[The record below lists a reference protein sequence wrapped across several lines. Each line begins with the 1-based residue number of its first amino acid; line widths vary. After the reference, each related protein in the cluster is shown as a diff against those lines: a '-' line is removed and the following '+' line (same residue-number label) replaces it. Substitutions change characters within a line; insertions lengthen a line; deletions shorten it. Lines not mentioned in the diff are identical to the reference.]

1 MDKLQQKLNN
11 LRWLKSVGIEY
22 YCSEKKDSKNSL
34 IQTLTE
40 LKSNE
45 ARIESPITKPIK
57 SKLVTVQE
65 KNIATNNPVIDEA
78 RTLADKATNL
88 TELRYLLENF
98 NGCELKEFATNT
110 VFADGVTNATILLL
124 GEAPG
129 ATEDEQGIPFCGES
143 GIMLDRMLESINISR
158 KTNAYITNTVFW
170 RPPANRRPTNA
181 EIEICK
187 PFVEK
192 HIALIKPKLII
203 LVGSTAVTSLFG
215 KNTIISEIRQNNY
228 PYINKYLSE
237 AIPTTAIFHPAYLLR
252 QPTQKKVT
260 WYDLLKIQDFLINK
274 SNEAA
279 IKNN

>member
-11 LRWLKSVGIEY
+11 LKWLKSAGIEY

-34 IQTLTE
+34 IQTLKE
-40 LKSNE
+40 LKINE
-45 ARIESPITKPIK
+45 AKIEPHIIKPTKPQPVAK
-57 SKLVTVQE
+57 QE
-65 KNIATNNPVIDEA
+65 QTALTNNPLIAEA
-78 RTLADKATNL
+78 RALADKATSL
-88 TELRYLLENF
+88 DELRNYLENF
-98 NGCELKEFATNT
+98 NGCQLKEFATHT
-110 VFADGVTNATILLL
+110 VFSDGVANAPILLL

-143 GIMLDRMLESINISR
+143 GVMLDRMLESINISR

-170 RPPANRRPTNA
+170 RPPANRRPTNT

-203 LVGSTAVTSLFG
+203 LIGSTATTSLLG
-215 KNTIISEIRQNNY
+215 KKAAISEIRQNNY
-228 PYINKYLSE
+228 PYINKYLSI

-252 QPTQKKVT
+252 QPSQKKNT
-260 WYDLLKIQDFLINK
+260 WYDLLKIQDFLITNI
-274 SNEAA
+274 SEFQ
-279 IKNN
+279 